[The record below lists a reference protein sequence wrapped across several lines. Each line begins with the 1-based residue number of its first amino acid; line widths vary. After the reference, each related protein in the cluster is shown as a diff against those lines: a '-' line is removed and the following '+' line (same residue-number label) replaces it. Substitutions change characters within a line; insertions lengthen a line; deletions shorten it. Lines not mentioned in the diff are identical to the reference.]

1 MYGFFFYLTII
12 WFKVIFW
19 KHKQDMLMIEKQ
31 YEGYTNK
38 ISFWALYSIGLNR
51 RLSIHVVTKRNQSWY
66 LLYIMNSWD
75 TYIMWLVDVQG
86 CFSFT
91 LILFCFFFTSGYQYY
106 LQWLKWHSIKSLVGV
121 IKKKKFNLIIKVY
134 NKVFLFMFEFT
145 CVFSKEKFW
154 CL

>member
-1 MYGFFFYLTII
+1 MRKVTFYKSLAAIIGDIFGKGIFFFYLSII
-12 WFKVIFW
+12 WLKVIFW

-66 LLYIMNSWD
+66 ILYIMKSWD
-75 TYIMWLVDVQG
+75 TYIIWLVDVQG

-91 LILFCFFFTSGYQYY
+91 LILFCFFLLQGTSITYNG
-106 LQWLKWHSIKSLVGV
+106 LSDIQWKA
-121 IKKKKFNLIIKVY
+121 
-134 NKVFLFMFEFT
+134 
-145 CVFSKEKFW
+145 
-154 CL
+154 

>member
-1 MYGFFFYLTII
+1 MRKVTFYKSLAAISCKNTASGKVFFFYLSII

-31 YEGYTNK
+31 CEGYTNK

-66 LLYIMNSWD
+66 ILYIMKSWD
-75 TYIMWLVDVQG
+75 TYIIWLVDVQG

-91 LILFCFFFTSGYQYY
+91 LILFWFFFLLQGTSITYNG
-106 LQWLKWHSIKSLVGV
+106 LSDIQWKA
-121 IKKKKFNLIIKVY
+121 
-134 NKVFLFMFEFT
+134 
-145 CVFSKEKFW
+145 
-154 CL
+154 

>member
-1 MYGFFFYLTII
+1 MYNSNVKRRLKKLRMVSVMRKVTFYKSLAAIIGDSFRKCMVFFYLTII

-91 LILFCFFFTSGYQYY
+91 LILFCFFLLQGTS
-106 LQWLKWHSIKSLVGV
+106 IT
-121 IKKKKFNLIIKVY
+121 Y
-134 NKVFLFMFEFT
+134 NGL
-145 CVFSKEKFW
+145 SDIQ
-154 CL
+154 